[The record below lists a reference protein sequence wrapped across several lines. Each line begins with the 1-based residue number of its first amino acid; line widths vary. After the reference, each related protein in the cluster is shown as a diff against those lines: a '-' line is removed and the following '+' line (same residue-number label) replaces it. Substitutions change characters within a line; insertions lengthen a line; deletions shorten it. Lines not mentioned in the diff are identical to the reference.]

1 VSIRQARS
9 RWRTLADKDECP
21 VVDVLFS
28 QETMNRLFDCF
39 TFFNELDLLEVR
51 LETLAPHV
59 DFFVLAE
66 SPITYR
72 ADPKPLYFE
81 QNKERFAKFLP
92 KIRHIIVDDL
102 PTEKGFDQN
111 WQRETLQR
119 AALERGLAD
128 ARDEDI
134 IMLSDLDEIPSPSK
148 ILEAIKLRGTLR
160 VFHMRFFSYFANCES
175 HPGNAYWVGT
185 GMTEYRLAKGRF
197 EYVLKKLPTH
207 LRMRPN
213 TSLRKKLS
221 MRLKE
226 LSILLAR
233 GLRIRRIRNGGHH
246 FSWLGGADKV
256 LQKRGA
262 ISIHG
267 GEVFPGDYLT
277 DSGAEKVVTKAIARA
292 RPLDETMPSVL
303 KNKKFDHLIAGFD
316 AEAVT

>member
-1 VSIRQARS
+1 
-9 RWRTLADKDECP
+9 
-21 VVDVLFS
+21 
-28 QETMNRLFDCF
+28 MNRLFDCF
-39 TFFNELDLLEVR
+39 TFFNELDLLEIR
-51 LETLAPHV
+51 LETLGSVV
-59 DFFVLAE
+59 DFFVIAE
-66 SPITYR
+66 APITYR

-81 QNKERFAKFLP
+81 LNKQRFAKFLP

-134 IMLSDLDEIPSPSK
+134 IMLSDLDEIPTPAK
-148 ILEAIKLRGTLR
+148 IKEAITWHDTLR

-197 EYVLKKLPTH
+197 EYVLKKLPTR

-213 TSLRKKLS
+213 ATLRKKIS

-226 LSILLAR
+226 ASILLTCS
-233 GLRIRRIRNGGHH
+233 LRIKRIRNGGHH

-267 GEVFPGDYLT
+267 GQVFPEDYLT
-277 DSGAEKVVTKAIARA
+277 DSGAAKIVNKAIARA
-292 RPLDETMPSVL
+292 RPLDNSMPNILNS
-303 KNKKFDHLIAGFD
+303 KKFEHLIAGFD
-316 AEAVT
+316 TEAVA